1 MGGGGGGDGVL
12 VYLVLRYNLIGRR
25 FLSGFGDLINPYLAG
40 EFALPVLVTLKNGL
54 KASSVQT
61 SLDAKF

>member
-1 MGGGGGGDGVL
+1 ML
-12 VYLVLRYNLIGRR
+12 VYLVLRYSLIRR
-25 FLSGFGDLINPYLAG
+25 HFLSDFDDLINPYLAG
-40 EFALPVLVTLKNGL
+40 EFALQALVTLKNGL

>member
-1 MGGGGGGDGVL
+1 ML
-12 VYLVLRYNLIGRR
+12 VYLVLRYSLIRRR
-25 FLSGFGDLINPYLAG
+25 FLSGFDDINPYLAG
-40 EFALPVLVTLKNGL
+40 EFALPALVTLKNGL